1 MKKLTLIIIAGL
13 GIFSCSA
20 FGQSRFPE
28 NPMANK
34 LSAPTPLTGTE
45 YVTIEQGK
53 QRKAAQVTSI
63 NQATG
68 ALFTTAVPAI
78 NAKTA
83 AATTLLTVPTGRK
96 FYVTGIKFETTT
108 GTAVSGGAI
117 ITVGSTGTAANSI
130 VASQTLSSSAITT
143 SLESGTLVALNKVI
157 AAGDV
162 IQFTVA
168 TGATATTQTLTVHLT
183 GFYNP

>member
-1 MKKLTLIIIAGL
+1 MKTKLFSFIAL
-13 GIFSCSA
+13 VAICVTA
-20 FGQSRFPE
+20 HAQSRFPE
-28 NPMANK
+28 NPLANK
-34 LSAPTPLTGTE
+34 LSSPTPLTGAE
-45 YVTIEQGK
+45 LLVVEQGK
-53 QRKAAQVTSI
+53 QRKAAKVSDI
-63 NQATG
+63 DQATG
-68 ALFTTAVPAI
+68 AHFTTAVAGI
-78 NAKTA
+78 NAKTT

-96 FYVTGIKFETTT
+96 FYPTGVKIETTT

-130 VASQTLSSSAITT
+130 VASQTLSSSAVTT
-143 SLESGTLVALNKVI
+143 SLESGTMVALNVAI

-168 TGATATTQTLTVHLT
+168 TGATATTQTLRVHLF